1 MTLPENLPVDF
12 TAYNH
17 LTFLPLGRKNKSIR
31 SVGSKHT
38 KGLLGRLNDYFERA
52 MNELSQEDIVLFKRS
67 YMEVIGAVFP
77 SQLIKMKTF
86 ILTFGN
92 QLHFYGK
99 NIIRIAAFYSI
110 MMSFILKILRF

>member
-1 MTLPENLPVDF
+1 MTLPENFPVDF

-52 MNELSQEDIVLFKRS
+52 MNELSQEDIVLFQTFLYGSASSETLS
-67 YMEVIGAVFP
+67 YNSAAVRRD
-77 SQLIKMKTF
+77 
-86 ILTFGN
+86 
-92 QLHFYGK
+92 Y
-99 NIIRIAAFYSI
+99 R
-110 MMSFILKILRF
+110 